1 MRDHQQAPE
10 QADLKA
16 PGRRR
21 FLKTGLGGAL
31 LLGTVG
37 TTAALNGCSSSPAG
51 RIHEPDPTTG
61 AAYQFRFL
69 TLNDIDLFR
78 ALLPAIV
85 GPGLPAQPADR
96 ALAVDATIE
105 RIDAGICM
113 FGPANQKEL
122 RQLFDL
128 LNFGP
133 TRITVARVWSSW
145 PKVSTDEATAFL
157 ERWRSSSIGLFNSGY
172 IALTK
177 ISNVSFY
184 GAASQWHLSGYPG
197 PPKWAA
203 DALPQFTNA

>member
-1 MRDHQQAPE
+1 MQNHPQSP
-10 QADLKA
+10 DLDL

-31 LLGTVG
+31 LLGTLG
-37 TTAALNGCSSSPAG
+37 TTAALNGCSSTPAG
-51 RIHEPDPTTG
+51 RIQGADPATG

-69 TLNDIDLFR
+69 TLLDIDLFR

-85 GPGLPAQPADR
+85 GPGLPAQPAER
-96 ALAVDATIE
+96 ARAVDTTIE

-145 PKVSTDEATAFL
+145 PRVSTDEATAFL
-157 ERWRSSSIGLFNSGY
+157 ERWRTSSIGLFNSGY

-184 GAASQWHLSGYPG
+184 GDEPQWHLSGYPG
-197 PPKWAA
+197 PPQWAM
-203 DALPQFTNA
+203 DSLPQFNNA

>member
-1 MRDHQQAPE
+1 MHNDHLSPDPAAPVI
-10 QADLKA
+10 

-37 TTAALNGCSSSPAG
+37 TTAALNGCSSTPAG
-51 RIHEPDPTTG
+51 RIHG
-61 AAYQFRFL
+61 ASQQASSSYQFRFL
-69 TLNDIDLFR
+69 TLSDIDLFR

-85 GPGLPAQPADR
+85 GPGLPKQAADR
-96 ALAVDATIE
+96 DRTIETTIE
-105 RIDAGICM
+105 RIDAGIFN

-128 LNFGP
+128 LNFAP
-133 TRITVARVWSSW
+133 TRVTVARVWSSW
-145 PKVSTDEATAFL
+145 PNVSTDEAHAFL
-157 ERWRSSSIGLFNSGY
+157 ERWRTSSIGLFNSGY

-184 GAASQWHLSGYPG
+184 GDKPQWHLSGYPG
-197 PPKWAA
+197 PPQWAM
-203 DALPQFTNA
+203 DALPQFNQA